1 MIRVKAPQDFWAGVL
16 FASIGGAALWFGR
29 DYRFGTIMAM
39 GPGYLPAVLGWA
51 LVAIGAFLC
60 VRSLAVTGPPIAASD
75 YRPQACILA
84 AIVIFALLIERV
96 GLAPS
101 VVVITMTAAL
111 ASREMRWLE
120 AVILGVVM
128 AAATV
133 VLFITIL
140 GQPIAAVALPWM
152 F

>member
-16 FASIGGAALWFGR
+16 FASIGCAALWFGR

-60 VRSLAVTGPPIAASD
+60 VRSLAVTGPAIEASD
-75 YRPQACILA
+75 YRPQVFILA

-101 VVVITMTAAL
+101 
-111 ASREMRWLE
+111 
-120 AVILGVVM
+120 
-128 AAATV
+128 
-133 VLFITIL
+133 
-140 GQPIAAVALPWM
+140 
-152 F
+152 